1 MASQFALHTD
11 VQWPNTSA
19 VPHNFWQNGI
29 LTAPCCCAAQA
40 DNRLVTLQIHLRR
53 FGLHTGVQWPDTSAV
68 PHCFW
73 QNAIAPCSVPMCNT
87 GRQQACDTANTPMEI
102 CSSYR
107 CAVADTRAVPHCC
120 WQIAMVT
127 VQCCCATQADSRP
140 VTLQIQL
147 WRFAPHTG
155 VQWPDTR
162 AVPHCFWQNAI
173 APCSV
178 PMCNTGRQQ
187 ACDTANPLKEI
198 WSSYRFAVAQHQC
211 SATRLLAKFRPQSSP
226 YMGQVGGDYS

>member
-107 CAVADTRAVPHCC
+107 CAVADTRAVPHC
-120 WQIAMVT
+120 
-127 VQCCCATQADSRP
+127 
-140 VTLQIQL
+140 
-147 WRFAPHTG
+147 
-155 VQWPDTR
+155 
-162 AVPHCFWQNAI
+162 FWQNAI

-187 ACDTANPLKEI
+187 ACDTASPPKEI

-211 SATRLLAKFRPQSSP
+211 SATRLLANSILTAQCCCAKQADSRLVTLQIHLRRFGLHTGVRWINTAFGKLQWSLLSAAVQHRQTA
-226 YMGQVGGDYS
+226 GL